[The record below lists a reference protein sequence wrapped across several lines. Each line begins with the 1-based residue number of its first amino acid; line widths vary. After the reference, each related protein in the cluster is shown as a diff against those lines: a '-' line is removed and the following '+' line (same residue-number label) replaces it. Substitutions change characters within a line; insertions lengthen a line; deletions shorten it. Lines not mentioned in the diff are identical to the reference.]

1 MLSQTANQT
10 TKPML
15 KALVME
21 PLTDAEIQ
29 QMAAED
35 WLGVM
40 TKLWS
45 AFGKP
50 LDPDALTIY
59 QEMLGGVPLGLL
71 ALAIQRVVREHKYNS
86 VPIVHEV
93 WAAVRKELGNPEDVD
108 QAIENWADAQF
119 KSAIYVFEAAVTV
132 ETAEVDE

>member
-21 PLTDAEIQ
+21 PMTDEEIREL
-29 QMAAED
+29 AAMD

-40 TKLWS
+40 AKLWS
-45 AFGKP
+45 VFGKP

-59 QEMLGGVPLGLL
+59 QEMLDGVPLGLL
-71 ALAIQRVVREHKYNS
+71 EKAIRRVVREHKYNS
-86 VPIVHEV
+86 VPTVAEV
-93 WAAVRKELGNPEDVD
+93 WTAVRKELGNPEDVD
-108 QAIENWADAQF
+108 QAIESWVNAQF
-119 KSAIYVFEAAVTV
+119 KSAVYRFETVTAV
-132 ETAEVDE
+132 TAEVES